1 LGLGFKEPQ
10 SDRGEER
17 TGTKKKGVSGRK
29 LRKLRFQGKVRR
41 REGE

>member
-1 LGLGFKEPQ
+1 LGSGSKEPQ

-17 TGTKKKGVSGRK
+17 TRTKKGVSGRK

>member
-17 TGTKKKGVSGRK
+17 TGTKKKKELVVENSGN
-29 LRKLRFQGKVRR
+29 
-41 REGE
+41 